1 MRPTRTREEKMKQPA
16 EQTNAAPSKEYYEG
30 YRECSIKIEE
40 AVVAQME
47 MMSDILYE
55 EEAFN
60 ILHFAKTDK
69 FLKLIE
75 KRNKIKSKIEALRK
89 VEDLCDKA
97 WRFSI
102 REQSKL
108 RNI

>member
-1 MRPTRTREEKMKQPA
+1 MKQPA
-16 EQTNAAPSKEYYEG
+16 EQPNAAPSKEYYEG

-47 MMSDILYE
+47 MMSNIVYK
-55 EEAFN
+55 EEAYN
-60 ILHFAKTDK
+60 ILHFASTRN
-69 FLKLIE
+69 FMKLLE

-97 WRFSI
+97 WLFAI